1 MNLYKKCVQ
10 FARPL
15 LPGDIEKRNSLVEVK
30 NSGSTLPTPVKLDE
44 FTKEF
49 VCNNVYYISD
59 IHLVHHVEQ
68 EFRIGAFNGQVKSYI
83 KRVRDSLFS
92 GEFLADIKCGKHL
105 IVLFGGD
112 ISSLYEVSE
121 LFYTEFVDRWNIIDS
136 QSKQILRRERNI
148 YAILGNHELWD
159 FPNLETC
166 CSAYQNLFNRLNIH
180 FLNNEITWFGHHNE
194 PVKAIPSTTKSR
206 RCISDTIHSTLIV
219 GGIGFAGHNQE
230 FNANQGIYRT
240 ALNRQQE
247 IEQTDKW
254 VETYNRALTMAKKTG
269 SILIVL
275 THTPFTDWK
284 VGKTADTNCTY
295 FSGHTHRNYV
305 FHEEETGTHIFSDN
319 QIGYKNRKIVFKKAL
334 LYNRSNP
341 FAGFTDGY
349 YRISSTDYLK
359 FYDYMNET
367 IAGNGQV
374 ERQMKTNN
382 AQFFMIKHDG
392 YYGFFLISEKASYIC
407 AGGRIKKIGE
417 YIDIREFDGAFTAM
431 VNKYLQILSPYRK
444 VQEQIA
450 TEVKKFGGIGS
461 IHGTIVDIDF
471 FNHIMI
477 DPTSNTITYYYSP
490 MFGYVQTYGNILE
503 LLETHNPVFANK
515 FKMLNGK
522 SKTVLSIQNQIVL
535 QSEMVKVD
543 VKNSVYAF
551 SNRLNQLQ
559 RLFDKKILR
568 DWNQDLLFN
577 STAGE
582 TPSLPSK

>member
-10 FARPL
+10 FARAL
-15 LPGDIEKRNSLVEVK
+15 LPDDVEKRNSLLVEAS
-30 NSGSTLPTPVKLDE
+30 NSGLTIPTSVKLDE
-44 FTKEF
+44 FAKRF
-49 VCNNVYYISD
+49 LCNNVYYISD
-59 IHLVHHVEQ
+59 IHLDYHIQQ
-68 EFRIGAFNGQVKSYI
+68 EFKIVAFNGQVKSYI
-83 KRVRDSLFS
+83 KKVVKSLFT
-92 GEFLADIKCGKHL
+92 GEFLADIKNGKRP
-105 IVLFGGD
+105 IVLFAGD
-112 ISSLYEVSE
+112 ISSLYEVSKM
-121 LFYTEFVDRWNIIDS
+121 FYTEFVNKWDAIDS
-136 QSKQILRRERNI
+136 QPESERERYI

-159 FPNLETC
+159 FPDLETC
-166 CSAYQNLFNRLNIH
+166 CDTYQNLFNSLNIH
-180 FLNNEITWFGHHNE
+180 FLNNEVTGFGAYGQRVRE
-194 PVKAIPSTTKSR
+194 VPSDTKSKR
-206 RCISDTIHSTLIV
+206 HFSDTIHSTLIV
-219 GGIGFAGHNQE
+219 GGIGFAGHSQE
-230 FNANQGIYRT
+230 LNANNGIYGT

-247 IEQTDKW
+247 IEQTEKW
-254 VETYNRALTMAKKTG
+254 VETYNRALTMAKTTG

-284 VGKTADTNCTY
+284 VGKTTDANCTY
-295 FSGHTHRNYV
+295 FSGHTHRNYIL
-305 FHEEETGTHIFSDN
+305 HEEETGTHIFSDN

-334 LYNRSNP
+334 LYNRVNP
-341 FAGFTDGY
+341 FAGLADGY
-349 YRISSTDYLK
+349 YKISSTDYLK

-417 YIDIREFDGAFTAM
+417 YIDIREFDSAFTEM
-431 VNKYLQILSPYRK
+431 VNKYLRILSPYRK

-450 TEVKKFGGIGS
+450 SEVKKIGGVGS
-461 IHGTIVDIDF
+461 IHGTIVDIDP

-490 MFGYVQTYGNILE
+490 VLGYVQTYGNILE
-503 LLETHNPVFANK
+503 LLETHNPVLANN

-522 SKTVLSIQNQIVL
+522 SETALSVQNQMVL
-535 QSEMVKVD
+535 QSEMIKID
-543 VKNSVYAF
+543 VKNSIYAF

-568 DWNQDLLFN
+568 DWNEDLLFN
-577 STAGE
+577 SIAGE

>member
-10 FARPL
+10 FSSSL
-15 LPGDIEKRNSLVEVK
+15 LPDDIGQTNSLVEVE
-30 NSGSTLPTPVKLDE
+30 NNGTTIPGPVKLDE
-44 FTKEF
+44 FIKEF
-49 VCNNVYYISD
+49 VCNNIYYISD
-59 IHLVHHVEQ
+59 IHLVHHIEQ
-68 EFRIGAFNGQVKSYI
+68 EFKIGAFNGQIKSYI
-83 KRVRDSLFS
+83 KKVVDSLFS
-92 GEFLADIKCGKHL
+92 GEFLADIKSGKHP

-121 LFYTEFVDRWNIIDS
+121 LFYTEFVNRWNIIDS
-136 QSKQILRRERNI
+136 QSKQIWKRERCI

-166 CSAYQNLFNRLNIH
+166 CSTYQNLFNSLNIH
-180 FLNNEITWFGHHNE
+180 FLNNEVTWFGHHNQ

-206 RCISDTIHSTLIV
+206 RYISDTIHSTLIV

-230 FNANQGIYRT
+230 FNANQGIYMT

-247 IEQTDKW
+247 IEQTKKW
-254 VETYNRALTMAKKTG
+254 VKTYNHALTKAKKTG

-275 THTPFTDWK
+275 THTPITDWK
-284 VGKTADTNCTY
+284 ADKKTDTNCTY

-305 FHEEETGTHIFSDN
+305 LHEEENGIHIFSNN
-319 QIGYKNRKIVFKKAL
+319 QIGYKNRKIEFKKAL
-334 LYNRSNP
+334 LYNRVNP
-341 FAGFTDGY
+341 FAGLADGY
-349 YRISSTDYLK
+349 YEINSSDYLK

-392 YYGFFLISEKASYIC
+392 YYGFFLISKKASYIC
-407 AGGRIKKIGE
+407 AGGRIKKIGA
-417 YIDIREFDGAFTAM
+417 YIDIKEFDSSFTEM
-431 VNKYLQILSPYRK
+431 VNKYLRILYPYRK

-450 TEVKKFGGIGS
+450 AEVKKFGGTGS

-477 DPTSNTITYYYSP
+477 DPTTNTITYYYSP

-503 LLETHNPVFANK
+503 LLDRHNPALANN

-522 SKTVLSIQNQIVL
+522 SETALSVQNQMAL
-535 QSEMVKVD
+535 QSEMMKVD
-543 VKNSVYAF
+543 IKNSVYAF

-568 DWNQDLLFN
+568 DWNEDLLFN
-577 STAGE
+577 STTEE
-582 TPSLPSK
+582 TPALPSS